1 MHDGEMDEE
10 MEDFV
15 GGYFEV
21 SEVDFDYEFDASC
34 FFDFTRPESSLEA
47 EQAERWFE
55 SAPSYPPSPFVIKL
69 KRREVISVE
78 NGYASLKSSDGE
90 SMISSSNNMDCD
102 MDPEEF
108 VQDENKKGPQYHY
121 QMAQDILKT
130 KTKSAGQSS
139 KTRSSTLMTPTASH
153 LAKLNREKEVHS
165 NRFLGRSQKPLT
177 KIDERSSKNSLAAD
191 SNATKRQKLESGYLR
206 KVAHLNHQSLLSH
219 KLPKVRQVD
228 ASVMNPRL
236 KVTVPREPA
245 LETAHRAQRHR
256 FRNNSESGEHEK
268 SKAPPF
274 KARPLNSKV
283 DSQSTFIAPSKK
295 EKQTTILIF
304 SSVPFEDIREGYA
317 TLICSCRL
325 TNTVTALNAQN
336 SESILKLGTTENERL
351 NGEDS
356 RKHDKFGTIKRV
368 KARPLNKK
376 IVLSKTKVV
385 TYQNV
390 KEEATAELQLSND
403 NRLSDN
409 PPIELFNKLS
419 LKSNVEHNVRSQTK
433 PPLRPKGPKEN
444 VPGSLKQ
451 EVRGYGRK
459 QSQCSGE
466 CRIPDNEPR
475 MNINRSMDI
484 R

>member
-21 SEVDFDYEFDASC
+21 SEVDFDYEFDASR

-47 EQAERWFE
+47 EHAERWFE

-78 NGYASLKSSDGE
+78 NGNASLKSSDGE

-108 VQDENKKGPQYHY
+108 VRDENKKGPQYHY

-219 KLPKVRQVD
+219 KLPKVFHLKTSERAMQHSSAH
-228 ASVMNPRL
+228 ASNV
-236 KVTVPREPA
+236 
-245 LETAHRAQRHR
+245 
-256 FRNNSESGEHEK
+256 
-268 SKAPPF
+268 
-274 KARPLNSKV
+274 
-283 DSQSTFIAPSKK
+283 
-295 EKQTTILIF
+295 
-304 SSVPFEDIREGYA
+304 
-317 TLICSCRL
+317 
-325 TNTVTALNAQN
+325 QN

-351 NGEDS
+351 NGEDA
-356 RKHDKFGTIKRV
+356 RKHDKFGKIKRV

-376 IVLSKTKVV
+376 IVLSKSKVV

-390 KEEATAELQLSND
+390 KEEATSELQLSND
-403 NRLSDN
+403 NRLSGN

-444 VPGSLKQ
+444 VPVSLKQ

-466 CRIPDNEPR
+466 WRIPDNEPR

>member
-1 MHDGEMDEE
+1 MHDGDMDEE

-21 SEVDFDYEFDASC
+21 SEVDFDYEFDASR

-47 EQAERWFE
+47 EHAERWFE

-78 NGYASLKSSDGE
+78 NGYTSLKSSDGE

-139 KTRSSTLMTPTASH
+139 KPRSSTLMTPTASH

-228 ASVMNPRL
+228 ASTLNTRL

-274 KARPLNSKV
+274 KARPLNSK
-283 DSQSTFIAPSKK
+283 ILKAPSLPPQKK
-295 EKQTTILIF
+295 KSRRQ
-304 SSVPFEDIREGYA
+304 SSFFQVFHLKTSERA
-317 TLICSCRL
+317 MQHSSAH
-325 TNTVTALNAQN
+325 ALNVQN
-336 SESILKLGTTENERL
+336 SESTENERL
-351 NGEDS
+351 NGEDA

-376 IVLSKTKVV
+376 IVLSKSKVV

-444 VPGSLKQ
+444 VPVSLKQ

-459 QSQCSGE
+459 QSQCNDE
-466 CRIPDNEPR
+466 WRIPDNEPR